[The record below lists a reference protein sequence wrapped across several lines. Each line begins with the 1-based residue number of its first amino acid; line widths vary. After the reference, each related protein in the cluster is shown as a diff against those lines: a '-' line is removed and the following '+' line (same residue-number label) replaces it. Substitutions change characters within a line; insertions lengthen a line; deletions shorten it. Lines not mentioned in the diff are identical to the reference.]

1 MKIPADSLL
10 LEGKQVECDEADLT
24 GEPDQ
29 KEKIVITEDE
39 SQYKWQGN

>member
-10 LEGKQVECDEADLT
+10 VEGNQVECDEADLT

-29 KEKIVITEDE
+29 KEKIVYT
-39 SQYKWQGN
+39 